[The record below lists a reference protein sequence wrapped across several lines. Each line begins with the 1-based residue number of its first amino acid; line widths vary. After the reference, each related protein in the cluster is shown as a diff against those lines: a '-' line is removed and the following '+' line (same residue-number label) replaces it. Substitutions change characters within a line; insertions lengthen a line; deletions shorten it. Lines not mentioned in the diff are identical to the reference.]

1 MTMDQCKISQNYRKK
16 RAVGMA
22 KRLKLKENTRTVRV
36 SERVFAPIGYEAGLH
51 GETFSRALTRAL
63 ETGQHQYSLNSP
75 MEARFAGVCA
85 RLYRAILD
93 HDPNMAA
100 AAAAEAVL
108 FGAADPDD
116 TILGLAEAAAT
127 LFSNVADI
135 GWKVLDQVL
144 IDDLPKEE
152 RPKEERPKVRGL
164 RIGL

>member
-1 MTMDQCKISQNYRKK
+1 MSMERYKILQNFRKK

-22 KRLKLKENTRTVRV
+22 KRLQLKGKTRTVRV

-75 MEARFAGVCA
+75 MEARFAGVCG

-93 HDPNMAA
+93 HDPDTAA

-116 TILGLAEAAAT
+116 AILGLAEAAAT
-127 LFSNVADI
+127 LFSNVASI
-135 GWKVLDQVL
+135 GWEVLAQAIV
-144 IDDLPKEE
+144 DDLPE
-152 RPKEERPKVRGL
+152 EERPKVRGL
-164 RIGL
+164 RIGK